1 MSFSRKLT
9 CPGAEPDSR
18 SAPRNGI
25 RDLILRVGA
34 RDKATDDRREL
45 EAGERRRGRSGKCRR
60 KVCVVVVVDAAAR
73 FRGGRIGSP
82 PLYSPPPPMLGG
94 IRGGSR
100 DARARQRWTQ
110 RNRRGR
116 EGLPAQQLSRLHF
129 YFSIVLKVVKTT
141 ESSRR
146 FLLSF
151 SLFFRAALAFIFP
164 PANLFSEGKK
174 RRGAAPEKEQEG
186 PSVRKLFRSLSLSLA
201 AMSSEWSNLLSSLAE
216 LGIGGGGDGGEE
228 GAAAAVG
235 VSGAS
240 SLALFPSA
248 AAAAPFMSI
257 DPSSFGRSMPRTSP
271 SHLAPFFDLGS
282 FQGAELVRVVS
293 LLSRE
298 SRGRAQ
304 RGGARRS

>member
-1 MSFSRKLT
+1 
-9 CPGAEPDSR
+9 
-18 SAPRNGI
+18 
-25 RDLILRVGA
+25 
-34 RDKATDDRREL
+34 
-45 EAGERRRGRSGKCRR
+45 
-60 KVCVVVVVDAAAR
+60 
-73 FRGGRIGSP
+73 
-82 PLYSPPPPMLGG
+82 MLGG

>member
-186 PSVRKLFRSLSLSLA
+186 PSVRKLFRSLSLSCCHEQRVEQPPLFA
-201 AMSSEWSNLLSSLAE
+201 GRARHRRRR
-216 LGIGGGGDGGEE
+216 GRGGGRGGRR
-228 GAAAAVG
+228 GGGQWRFLPRPFPFRSSSRAVHVHRSIIVRAVDASH
-235 VSGAS
+235 VS
-240 SLALFPSA
+240 FPSR
-248 AAAAPFMSI
+248 PLFR
-257 DPSSFGRSMPRTSP
+257 PWLLPGR
-271 SHLAPFFDLGS
+271 
-282 FQGAELVRVVS
+282 
-293 LLSRE
+293 
-298 SRGRAQ
+298 
-304 RGGARRS
+304 